1 MILNAESNNEGNLAF
16 LRLLP
21 GKTFHEFMSDLI
33 ETAAS
38 RTAMPTHRGVVMSKS
53 IFASIL
59 AFSALIV
66 VGCSGDALVEETP
79 ANGSADEQDVVSTD
93 VDAYAVSYTHL
104 TLPTNREV

>member
-1 MILNAESNNEGNLAF
+1 
-16 LRLLP
+16 
-21 GKTFHEFMSDLI
+21 MS
-33 ETAAS
+33 E
-38 RTAMPTHRGVVMSKS
+38 S

-93 VDAYAVSYTHL
+93 VDAFVLPAPSGSYAIGVTDFEYVDQS
-104 TLPTNREV
+104 REEGFAPGTKRRLMARVLSLIHI